1 MQYASTWFKH
11 QSTTI
16 SDWKNAIFLIHVH
29 AFQPFNAF
37 KNCFIT
43 VEDNFFLLL
52 FIFLLRVVVVV
63 VCVYVCAVL
72 LILSLL
78 FVLERTVIYIFY
90 NMNRNIP
97 FPGTSSSHS
106 GCDVLPVWACAV
118 LPGGCSPDDRWP
130 SWEREHPGKGPV
142 ELPSSAWI
150 ARFGDPIDW
159 LQRESETKRDP
170 ESSYRI
176 NFLNQQTDS
185 MYSSAN

>member
-1 MQYASTWFKH
+1 MRFFWSRSTLFNPLIRLKT
-11 QSTTI
+11 SFLRLRTI
-16 SDWKNAIFLIHVH
+16 FSSSFYWGWWW
-29 AFQPFNAF
+29 
-37 KNCFIT
+37 C
-43 VEDNFFLLL
+43 
-52 FIFLLRVVVVV
+52 
-63 VCVYVCAVL
+63 VCAVL

-97 FPGTSSSHS
+97 FPGTSSSQF

>member
-1 MQYASTWFKH
+1 MQYASTSFKH

-37 KNCFIT
+37 KNCFFT

-78 FVLERTVIYIFY
+78 FVPERRTVIYIFY

-97 FPGTSSSHS
+97 FPGTSSSQF
-106 GCDVLPVWACAV
+106 GCDVLPV
-118 LPGGCSPDDRWP
+118 
-130 SWEREHPGKGPV
+130 
-142 ELPSSAWI
+142 
-150 ARFGDPIDW
+150 
-159 LQRESETKRDP
+159 
-170 ESSYRI
+170 
-176 NFLNQQTDS
+176 
-185 MYSSAN
+185 